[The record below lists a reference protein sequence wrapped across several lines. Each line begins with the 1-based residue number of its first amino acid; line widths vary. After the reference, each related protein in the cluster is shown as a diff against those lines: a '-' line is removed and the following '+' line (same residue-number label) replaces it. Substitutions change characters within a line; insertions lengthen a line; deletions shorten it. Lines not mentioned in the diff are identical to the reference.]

1 MAKKMTEH
9 SWTRRNFGRVA
20 VGTYLGAYWGSQR
33 ASAQDKLEKK
43 DLTLGFIPMTD
54 CAPLV
59 IAYLRGFFKNNGL
72 NVQLS
77 KEAGWAAVRDG
88 LIQGRLDASHALAGM
103 PLSVQLG
110 LEGPPAP
117 MITAVGLSLNGNAV
131 TFSKRLGQEGVTTGP
146 ALKQY
151 LKTGKTLTGSMV
163 FSSSMYNYTLRYW
176 LAHHGIN
183 PDKDLRL
190 VTLLP
195 SQQFTNLQAGI
206 LDFFC
211 VTEPWNQ
218 RAVAEGVGFT
228 AVVDRDIWAGHIEKV
243 LAVMEPWAKANPNT
257 HRALVK
263 SIIQAC
269 QYCDDPKNRQE
280 VADLISPKPYLN
292 ANPAYATPPLLGK
305 YDYGGFDSKGE
316 PLKNVKP
323 VEDFFVFY
331 RSAAT
336 PYLQGNNQAT
346 YPWKSQGMWILTQM
360 VRWGQI
366 PAFPQEAEKLLGQ
379 IYRTDVY
386 RSAAAELGIKT
397 PKEEY
402 KIERG
407 FIDKRTFDPSNPIA
421 YLKSFKE

>member
-1 MAKKMTEH
+1 MTNYP
-9 SWTRRNFGRVA
+9 WTRRNFGRVA
-20 VGTYLGAYWGSQR
+20 VGTYLGAYLGSQS
-33 ASAQDKLEKK
+33 ASAQEKLEKK

-59 IAYLRGFFKNNGL
+59 IAHVKGFFKNNGL

-77 KEAGWAAVRDG
+77 KEAGWAAARDG
-88 LIQGRLDASHALAGM
+88 VIQGRLDASHALAGM

-110 LEGPPAP
+110 IEGPPAP
-117 MITAVGLSLNGNAV
+117 MITALCLNLNSNAI
-131 TFSKRLGQEGVTTGP
+131 TFSKRLGQEGITTGS

-151 LKTGKTLTGSMV
+151 LKTNKTLIGSMV
-163 FSSSMYNYTLRYW
+163 FASSMYNYTLRYW
-176 LAHHGIN
+176 LAYHGIH

-190 VTLLP
+190 ITLP
-195 SQQFTNLQAGI
+195 PADQFRNLQEGK
-206 LDFFC
+206 LDFFS

-218 RAVAEGVGFT
+218 RAVFEGIGFT
-228 AVVDRDIWAGHIEKV
+228 AMVDRDIWTGHCEKV

-269 QYCDDPKNRQE
+269 QYCDDSKNRLE
-280 VADLISPKPYLN
+280 VAKLISAEPYLK
-292 ANPAYATPPLLGK
+292 ANPAYVTPPLQGK

-316 PLKNVKP
+316 PVQNIKA

-331 RSAAT
+331 RNAAT

-366 PAFPQEAEKLLGQ
+366 PVFPKDAEKLLGQ
-379 IYRTDVY
+379 VYRNDIY

-407 FIDKRTFDPSNPIA
+407 FIDKRTFDPSNPVA
-421 YLKSFKE
+421 YLKSFPY